1 MSYTPLFNLPSL
13 WPTIYPA
20 LPFYEI
26 VEDKFYYSLTNDD
39 ETYDAWVAAAQNP
52 TIYWS
57 TGEAVVKA
65 EKFSSFII
73 IFKCTTVERYDGC
86 CMISENDGTICLLRT
101 ATNPYLYTYRYSI
114 GEW

>member
-13 WPTIYPA
+13 TPNVYPA

-39 ETYDAWVAAAQNP
+39 ETYDTWVAAAQNP
-52 TIYWS
+52 TIYFS

-65 EKFSSFII
+65 DKFSSFILI
-73 IFKCTTVERYDGC
+73 LKCTTE
-86 CMISENDGTICLLRT
+86 E
-101 ATNPYLYTYRYSI
+101 
-114 GEW
+114 